1 VAGSFDEGQGSN
13 VALFTIGGLGDNTN
27 NPVPTSTDPAKDD
40 ELYNLLP
47 FIKNGDSSVTLNTVN
62 PSNDD
67 NIFFAHLTL
76 EGVKAVDSS
85 NVVTLAV
92 SPATV
97 TEDGAGNLVYTFT
110 RTGVLTN
117 PLVVGYTVGG
127 SATLTAD
134 YTQTGATTFSATNG
148 TVTFAAGASTAT
160 VIVDP
165 QADAVPDPDETVD
178 LTLTLGT
185 GYAIGTSNAVSG
197 KILAPILG
205 SPHEILGTPNNDL
218 LQGFAGNDTLT
229 DNLDDDEF
237 YGGAGND
244 SITSGDGQDYV
255 EGGTGNDIIFSG
267 NDNDELYGE
276 DGNDIINAGAGD
288 DWLEG
293 GNGNDTLVGGA
304 GEDTLIGSLGID
316 SLSGDAGADQFVL
329 NKNSGADIITDFAS
343 GIDKLQVSAS
353 EFGGGLI
360 PVPLSVSQLLSG
372 SSVNA
377 NSASGQRFLYNTGSG
392 ALSFDSDGLAGGG
405 ILIANLTNLPPISNS
420 DFLVVD

>member
-392 ALSFDSDGLAGGG
+392 TLYFDFDGLAGG